1 MLKHREKPNIQF
13 ERENMVLENQV
24 SPRRVDRG
32 GLGRGNMQKD
42 NGREFF
48 RPDNK
53 AFLRFSPN
61 RDKLNRNMYPKIS

>member
-13 ERENMVLENQV
+13 ERENMVFGNQM
-24 SPRRVDRG
+24 SPRRADGG

-53 AFLRFSPN
+53 PFFRFSPN
-61 RDKLNRNMYPKIS
+61 QDKLNRIMYPKIS